1 MQTKAFPDVDG
12 NALARL
18 ALIVTHEGIK
28 NNSQGKGFAFGNLR
42 GEHPVTV
49 MAAPELDSL
58 KLFVAFAF
66 AGDAGTAAVEA
77 PFALITDETMAGI
90 GHAFLVA
97 RRLVLDKGTSW
108 IVHVLGEHGPLDS
121 AGGAPHEWCKGM

>member
-1 MQTKAFPDVDG
+1 VGG
-12 NALARL
+12 NTLARL
-18 ALIVTHEGIK
+18 TLVVAHEGIK
-28 NNSQGKGFAFGNLR
+28 NNGKRECFAFGDLR
-42 GEHPVTV
+42 GKHAVAV
-49 MAAPELDSL
+49 MAPPELDSL

-66 AGDAGTAAVEA
+66 AGDAGTSAVEA